1 MKTKSQPRYG
11 GGRRLFPNRT
21 PGTPRH
27 RILIAEGSQ
36 ETRVNPIPRRATG
49 SNPIPE
55 CNPRKNPAYKGLH
68 NPQRHGPKVLPT
80 SEAEQ
85 RQMHQQTDLGPKR
98 SHREHRGS
106 STALNYVADSHTQHR
121 GRAPDHSRQ
130 VTQTEA
136 VRRQLS

>member
-27 RILIAEGSQ
+27 RRPIAEGSQ
-36 ETRVNPIPRRATG
+36 ETRVNPIPRRATEVTHFP
-49 SNPIPE
+49 NAIPE
-55 CNPRKNPAYKGLH
+55 GSRPTRDCTIPNDTG
-68 NPQRHGPKVLPT
+68 QRCFQKLSKDRCT
-80 SEAEQ
+80 SK
-85 RQMHQQTDLGPKR
+85 QTWDQLR

-106 STALNYVADSHTQHR
+106 STALNYAADSHTQHR
-121 GRAPDHSRQ
+121 GRAPDHTRQ
-130 VTQTEA
+130 VTQTEV